1 MATTTL
7 TVPGSATATARAL
20 VEAYEDDP
28 RWFDRFSEA
37 LDRRRSG
44 HELTVWN
51 LNRSEA
57 GASFGVSRQA
67 LTKWL
72 DGGVPE
78 ERAAAVADLSAA
90 TDLLVRHLRRER
102 IPAVVRRPAPALG
115 GRSLLDLLGTGD
127 TAAVLR
133 ACREMFAFG
142 DLHA

>member
-1 MATTTL
+1 M
-7 TVPGSATATARAL
+7 
-20 VEAYEDDP
+20 
-28 RWFDRFSEA
+28 
-37 LDRRRSG
+37 
-44 HELTVWN
+44 WN

-90 TDLLVRHLRRER
+90 TDLLVRHLRRGR

-127 TAAVLR
+127 IAAVLR
-133 ACREMFAFG
+133 ACRSMFAFG
-142 DLHA
+142 DLHT